1 LGTEQ
6 RNSIVFREA
15 LVSMAQRL
23 SLQFYPTQKLARCCV
38 VELVSIFT
46 AITIFAGCV
55 ATKQPREIPRSQR
68 TELGFSKVYG
78 VIVDPANLWVTG
90 LAEEVIGLELEVS
103 PVTATAIFMLPLW
116 RPFPNELETD
126 FHRLDHVSIIRGA
139 YIGIVRAYPYRAYGL
154 DLSVTGS
161 ITEKIV
167 HGWSL
172 SLMGQDHIELKGVAT
187 AVIYNRG
194 VKCRG
199 LQVSLFYNRC
209 DDLKGVQIGFI
220 NKNQKRALPFINFAL

>member
-1 LGTEQ
+1 MVKYGWDVLKHT
-6 RNSIVFREA
+6 I
-15 LVSMAQRL
+15 M
-23 SLQFYPTQKLARCCV
+23 
-38 VELVSIFT
+38 IF
-46 AITIFAGCV
+46 AMITIFAGCV

-78 VIVDPANLWVTG
+78 VIVDPVNLWVTG
-90 LAEEVIGLELEVS
+90 LAEEVVGLELEIS
-103 PVTATAIFMLPLW
+103 PVTVMAVIMFPLW
-116 RPFPNELETD
+116 RGLPNELETEI
-126 FHRLDHVSIIRGA
+126 HRLDHVSTIRGA
-139 YIGIVRAYPYRAYGL
+139 YIGIVRVHPYKAYGL

-161 ITEKIV
+161 FTEKIV

-220 NKNQKRALPFINFAL
+220 NKNQKRTLPFVNFAL